1 MDSDLL
7 ECEELIL
14 SSPNGPTDPIS
25 DFLFWIKIPQI
36 LDFLG
41 IYFFSSVNSS
51 NFLFLLISKFLVSQ
65 FSLKKN
71 P

>member
-1 MDSDLL
+1 
-7 ECEELIL
+7 
-14 SSPNGPTDPIS
+14 
-25 DFLFWIKIPQI
+25 